1 MQVISTTP
9 LEKHWVR
16 WSPELYMSMNQCIG
30 SPPVT
35 TRMELP
41 PTLEDKRLL
50 ALQEKGFGVFI
61 RVFPSTGESTWRMN

>member
-1 MQVISTTP
+1 
-9 LEKHWVR
+9 
-16 WSPELYMSMNQCIG
+16 MSMNQCIG